1 MDISSDRPSAKVVDV
16 VVSGEI
22 DMDTVDALRRVTIDA
37 IRTAGVHDVR
47 IDMARVTF
55 CDSSGV
61 ALFDEAYHVAAGL
74 GIRFRLVGVR
84 PAVGRVL
91 EIMGLMEA
99 LTAPVS
105 P

>member
-1 MDISSDRPSAKVVDV
+1 MDISSERPSAKVVHV

-22 DMDTVDALRRVTIDA
+22 DMDSVDALRRVTADA
-37 IRTAGVHDVR
+37 IRTAGVRDVR
-47 IDMARVTF
+47 VDLAGVTF

-61 ALFDEAYHVAAGL
+61 ALFDEAYHAAAEQGL
-74 GIRFRLVGVR
+74 RFRLTGVR

-91 EIMGLMEA
+91 EIMGLMEP